1 MLNRCN
7 RKWKRISIYDETS
20 NTIHFE
26 LDENE
31 KLIQKNKRSKKVSS
45 YTKELTLKR
54 KILND
59 PNINENPKLELS
71 LNTIIFSRESI
82 TDQNNFNFNENA
94 NNLINNEFTI
104 MDFQQVDLM
113 VQNDFEDWSD
123 CYLFR

>member
-94 NNLINNEFTI
+94 NTLINNEFTI